1 MEVPLYILGCF
12 SLKSLLWEALTG
24 HLPVNMHSLKTYSD
38 AGEKL
43 NIMQLT

>member
-24 HLPVNMHSLKTYSD
+24 HLPVNMHSLKTYSE
-38 AGEKL
+38 AG
-43 NIMQLT
+43 